1 MPAAKKTNRRA
12 QILQALAGML
22 ETSPGQRITTAKLA
36 EKVGVSEAALYRH
49 FPSKA
54 RMFEGLIEFIEETLF
69 SRINKIINEEKD
81 SAARCQLILH
91 LILGFAEK
99 NPGITRILN
108 GDALLGEQERLRLR
122 IAKLFE
128 RLETQLKQILRER
141 RLREG
146 KQLTASPSS
155 ICIKSILLCWMSARL
170 FSGPERNARRKDS
183 IYKRCVEEQLTR
195 KAVTT
200 AKQARLRKDLTVM
213 QQFWP

>member
-81 SAARCQLILH
+81 SAARCQ
-91 LILGFAEK
+91 FA
-99 NPGITRILN
+99 TRSTAAATPN
-108 GDALLGEQERLRLR
+108 
-122 IAKLFE
+122 
-128 RLETQLKQILRER
+128 T
-141 RLREG
+141 
-146 KQLTASPSS
+146 TAS
-155 ICIKSILLCWMSARL
+155 ARV
-170 FSGPERNARRKDS
+170 F
-183 IYKRCVEEQLTR
+183 
-195 KAVTT
+195 
-200 AKQARLRKDLTVM
+200 M
-213 QQFWP
+213 W